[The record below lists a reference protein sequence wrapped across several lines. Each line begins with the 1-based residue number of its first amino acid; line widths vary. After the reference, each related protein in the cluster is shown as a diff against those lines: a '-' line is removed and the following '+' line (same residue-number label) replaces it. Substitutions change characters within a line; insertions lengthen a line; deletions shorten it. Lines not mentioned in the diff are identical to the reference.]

1 MPNATIFFSTAELNT
16 LFPYHFIVNKNTVI
30 EQASTAFVQAYP
42 NCISIVFDQ
51 YFKVTTEGASIN
63 TLPDC
68 NLLIGTSVQLKSIAE
83 NNNNGLLCSVH
94 YINSLQ
100 SFLFVCTLLHEQSNS
115 QAMAALNENATQ
127 TFLENISH
135 EIRTPLNAIA
145 GMAYLLHDT
154 TLNTEQKEYVEI
166 IQNSTEVLVSMV
178 ANVLDTSATAPLK
191 STINQQQIDITTVLK
206 GVEKTIRIQHKNSQV
221 ALQIDY
227 PLYAIPNIISNEW
240 LITQLLH
247 QLLTVSTKI
256 ITHGQVHV
264 QVACTNK
271 QVDAT
276 SFSVLTSVS
285 TTNFTQVNHQQLFND
300 VYKLVENLQ
309 GTMLVK
315 KEVQALIINIQ
326 LPFLVAK
333 AANNSTY
340 LLAAN
345 QPQNSF
351 KGSSV
356 LVAEDNEVNRKYIG
370 KLLQKWQVDYDFAFD
385 GEQAIALLKSGKNYQ
400 LILMDIQ
407 MPIKDGIQATIDI
420 RNANEW
426 YSSIPIIGVSAT
438 AIMALQ
444 QNAIAC
450 GINSFIAKPYTP
462 AQLQMA
468 MAQFLQTTTEL
479 VGTKVTDSNT
489 TIFIFNSLLDIE
501 KLHELINDDYE
512 YAKALFEIFESTIL
526 PQIDDVKKAYADNA
540 CEAFSKLIHKIKPTF
555 TMVGIPGV
563 HELLNKLEVQSAAS
577 NNIRHCQ
584 NLYED
589 FLKQLDI
596 YVPIVKNERKRL
608 EAFLNEQGK

>member
-1 MPNATIFFSTAELNT
+1 MPNTSIFFSTAELNT
-16 LFPYHFIVNKNTVI
+16 LFPYYFIVNKNTVI

-42 NCISIVFDQ
+42 NCTSIVFNQ
-51 YFKVTTEGASIN
+51 YFKVVTDGASIN
-63 TLPDC
+63 TFPDC
-68 NLLIGTSVQLKSIAE
+68 NLLIGTSIQLKSIVE
-83 NNNNGLLCSVH
+83 NNNSLLCNVH

-100 SFLFVCTLLHEQSNS
+100 CFLFVCTLLHEQSNNHI
-115 QAMAALNENATQ
+115 MAALTENATQ

-145 GMAYLLHDT
+145 GMAYLLYDT

-191 STINQQQIDITTVLK
+191 STINQQQIDIATVLK
-206 GVEKTIRIQHKNSQV
+206 GIEKTIRIQHKNNQV

-227 PLYAIPNIISNEW
+227 PVYAIPNIISNEW

-247 QLLTVSTKI
+247 QLLTVSTKV

-271 QVDAT
+271 QVDAI
-276 SFSVLTSVS
+276 SFSVLTTVS
-285 TTNFTQVNHQQLFND
+285 TTNFAQANYQQLFND

-309 GTMLVK
+309 GTVLVK
-315 KEVQALIINIQ
+315 KETQTLVINIQ
-326 LPFLVAK
+326 LPFLLAK
-333 AANNSTY
+333 ATNNSTY
-340 LLAAN
+340 LLAAK
-345 QPQNSF
+345 QQYSF

-356 LVAEDNEVNRKYIG
+356 LIAEDNEVNRKYIG
-370 KLLQKWQVDYDFAFD
+370 KLLHKWQVDYDFAFD

-450 GINSFIAKPYTP
+450 GINTFIAKPYTP

-468 MAQFLQTTTEL
+468 MAQFLQTTFEQPSA
-479 VGTKVTDSNT
+479 KATDSGT
-489 TIFIFNSLLDIE
+489 GIFVFNSLLDIE

-526 PQIDDVKKAYADNA
+526 PQIEDVKKAFANNE
-540 CEAFSKLIHKIKPTF
+540 CELFSKLIHKIKPTF

-563 HELLNKLEVQSAAS
+563 HELLNTLEVQSAAT
-577 NNIRHCQ
+577 NNIGHCQ

-589 FLKQLDI
+589 FLQQLDI
-596 YVPIVKNERKRL
+596 YVPIVKNEKLRL
-608 EAFLNEQGK
+608 AAFLNG